1 MHSLAESYSRA
12 PINAYQTMLK
22 PLHWGRHSVVGGV
35 RQDQNGAKYMLKKIG
50 IGLLIIV
57 IFVMMLLFTSN
68 NPGSVQIDLA
78 FGIVS
83 PSIPVA
89 FSVMFVIGWAF
100 GLLCTS
106 VFILQLVNER
116 RQLRRS
122 LRNSESEVSSLR
134 NLPLTD
140 AD

>member
-1 MHSLAESYSRA
+1 
-12 PINAYQTMLK
+12 
-22 PLHWGRHSVVGGV
+22 
-35 RQDQNGAKYMLKKIG
+35 MLKKIG
-50 IGLLIIV
+50 IGVVVIV
-57 IFVMMLLFTSN
+57 IFVMMLWFTSN
-68 NPGSVQIDLA
+68 NPGSVEIDLA
-78 FGIVS
+78 FGTVT

-89 FSVMFVIGWAF
+89 FSVMFVIGWVF

-106 VFILQLVNER
+106 VFILRLVNER

-122 LRNSESEVSSLR
+122 LRQSESEVSSLR